1 MLKNNFKKPE
11 SIPGNKNTG
20 QKISTI
26 NQGSDK
32 KAKNITALPD
42 QQTEKTAES
51 NDLKEILMSKGS
63 ELRFTIKMSRE

>member
-1 MLKNNFKKPE
+1 M
-11 SIPGNKNTG
+11 
-20 QKISTI
+20 STI
-26 NQGSDK
+26 NHGSEK